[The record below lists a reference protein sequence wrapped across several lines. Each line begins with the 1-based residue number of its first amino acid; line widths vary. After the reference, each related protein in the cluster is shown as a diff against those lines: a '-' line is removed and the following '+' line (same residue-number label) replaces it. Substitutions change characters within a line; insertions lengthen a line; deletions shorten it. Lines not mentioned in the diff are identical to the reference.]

1 MPSCPI
7 AMPSSIAIVLN
18 SAAKHPNFSISFFIR
33 LPYFMQ
39 MYMAGNELGERI
51 DDCDDGVS
59 HLRFFHAV
67 GSP

>member
-1 MPSCPI
+1 
-7 AMPSSIAIVLN
+7 
-18 SAAKHPNFSISFFIR
+18 
-33 LPYFMQ
+33 MQ